1 MTPPDLQVQ
10 EKQEQVEEKGEKT
23 EVGRF
28 FVPQT
33 DVYESADALSITM
46 DMPGVQ
52 KDRVSIDLDKN
63 VLTVTGRLDFSNYED
78 LKPIYT
84 EYNVGNFTRS
94 FSLSNKI
101 DKEGISARMEDG
113 VLELHLPKVQEAA
126 ARKIEVQ

>member
-52 KDRVSIDLDKN
+52 KDRVSIDLDKH
-63 VLTVTGRLDFSNYED
+63 VLTVPGRLDFSNYED

-84 EYNVGNFTRS
+84 EYNIGNFNRS